1 MVRQERAVRT
11 REALIR
17 SAAEVFHHE
26 GFTAASLTLIS
37 SRAGVSNGALH
48 FHFASKAVLAD
59 AVEHAAAGVLQTI
72 TGPGPGPGPGSGH
85 GSGSGRGPGSGAG
98 AGGRRDTSTLQ
109 RLVDATHELA
119 RRLQQ
124 DVVLRAGFEL
134 SGEAG
139 RPARTDLRLR
149 WHTWVTAMVDAAERR
164 GELRESVAREG
175 VVAAVVAVTVG
186 LEVLGTR
193 DEAWLSR
200 RTVAQFWR
208 LLLPALAPGPALGA
222 LEAHGSFPR

>member
-11 REALIR
+11 REALIH

-48 FHFASKAVLAD
+48 FHFASKAILAD
-59 AVEHAAAGVLQTI
+59 AVEASAAAVLQTI
-72 TGPGPGPGPGSGH
+72 TTR
-85 GSGSGRGPGSGAG
+85 GRKTPA
-98 AGGRRDTSTLQ
+98 ATVQ

-119 RRLQQ
+119 CRLQQ

-139 RPARTDLRLR
+139 RVARTDLRLR
-149 WHTWVTAMVDAAERR
+149 WHTWVRAMVESAARH
-164 GELRESVAREG
+164 GELRENVAREG

-186 LEVLGTR
+186 FEVLGTR
-193 DEAWLSR
+193 DDVWLSR
-200 RTVAQFWR
+200 ATVAQFWR
-208 LLLPALAPGPALGA
+208 LLLPALVPAPLLPA
-222 LEAHGSFPR
+222 LEAGGSAPR